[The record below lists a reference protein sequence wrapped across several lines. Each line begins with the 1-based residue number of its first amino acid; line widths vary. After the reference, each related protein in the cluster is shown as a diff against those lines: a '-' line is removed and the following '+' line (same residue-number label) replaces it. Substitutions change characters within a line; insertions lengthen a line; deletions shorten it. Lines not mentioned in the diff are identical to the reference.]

1 MKKSI
6 RLLIFSMA
14 LLASAVL
21 FRPTVCYE
29 QKVNAACVDEA
40 YSAGMSRVIKEHT
53 EVEVNLNSSKNFL
66 YEAYIGYDGRSIN
79 VPVRPL
85 VSEKSHT
92 HVIKELVVEPTCFS
106 EGKTSIVCEICGCVI
121 EEQILPPLNHVM
133 SDWYITAYAS
143 PGTEGQQERICNR
156 CGYKEATTYE
166 FYMENNSVYI
176 PGVLQSC
183 FTVASFTQEDVD
195 SYSVVYAHPTNYP
208 DYTMIL
214 GHNYWGLGS
223 LYKTQVGQY
232 IYVKKDGVISRYKV
246 AVSEQ
251 GTDIRTDIIGTT
263 CNLFSGAYPAESIRL
278 YTCYNNSVN
287 TKSRWFV
294 IAVPA

>member
-1 MKKSI
+1 M
-6 RLLIFSMA
+6 
-14 LLASAVL
+14 
-21 FRPTVCYE
+21 
-29 QKVNAACVDEA
+29 
-40 YSAGMSRVIKEHT
+40 YSVGMSRVIKEHA
-53 EVEVNLNSSKNFL
+53 EVEVNLNGSKNFL
-66 YEAYIGYDGRSIN
+66 YEAYIGPDGCSIN

-85 VSEKSHT
+85 VFEKGHT
-92 HVIKELVVEPTCFS
+92 HVMKELVVEPTCS
-106 EGKTSIVCEICGCVI
+106 TEGKTCIVCEICGCVI
-121 EEQILPPLNHVM
+121 EEQILPPLNHTM

-143 PGTEGQQERICNR
+143 PGTEGQQERICDR
-156 CGYKEATTYE
+156 CGYKEVITHE
-166 FYMENNSVYI
+166 FYMEDNSVYI

-195 SYSVVYAHPTNYP
+195 SYSVVYAHPINYP

-214 GHNYWGLGS
+214 GHNYWSLGS

>member
-6 RLLIFSMA
+6 SVLIFSMA
-14 LLASAVL
+14 LLTSVVL
-21 FRPTVCYE
+21 FRSTVCYE
-29 QKVNAACVDEA
+29 QKINATCVDEMC
-40 YSAGMSRVIKEHT
+40 SVGMSRNIKEYT
-53 EVEVNLNSSKNFL
+53 EVEDDLTSSESFL
-66 YEAYIGYDGRSIN
+66 YAAYIGSDGCSIN

-85 VSEKSHT
+85 VSEKGHT
-92 HVIKELVVEPTCFS
+92 HAIKELVIEPTCTS
-106 EGKTSIVCEICGCVI
+106 EGKTSIVCEICGCVV
-121 EEQILPPLNHVM
+121 EEQILPQLNHTM

-143 PGTEGQQERICNR
+143 PDTGGQQERVCDR
-156 CGYKEATTYE
+156 CGYKEVITYE
-166 FYMENNSVYI
+166 FYMEDNSVYI

-195 SYSVVYAHPTNYP
+195 SYSVVYAHPINYP